1 VSIAIGDNGCG
12 ISPAAMK
19 RIFDPFFTT
28 KPIGKGTGQGLAIA
42 HSVIRNHGGRIEV
55 QSAPNVGTT
64 FTILL
69 PASRLTEVSDMVAE
83 SCGLDVAVA
92 AEQGA
97 SR

>member
-1 VSIAIGDNGCG
+1 
-12 ISPAAMK
+12 M
-19 RIFDPFFTT
+19 
-28 KPIGKGTGQGLAIA
+28 
-42 HSVIRNHGGRIEV
+42 IRNHGGRIEV
-55 QSAPNVGTT
+55 QSTPNVGTT